1 LSDEFG
7 SPMSAR
13 PVTLT
18 KATRRFP
25 LRTRPGPES
34 VPQRFELSLRI
45 ESEERRVRWD
55 NGHLKLE
62 SFGPHRTQSVVFR
75 PSLREWER
83 FWHVVT
89 RLGVWQWADGYDRG
103 GRSGS
108 PSWSL
113 ELAVG
118 DRRLRTAGFDA
129 YPPLAEGPELSPAFA
144 GFCAAV
150 SRLVGGRLD
159 AELV

>member
-1 LSDEFG
+1 
-7 SPMSAR
+7 MSAR
-13 PVTLT
+13 PVSFT

-25 LRTRPGPES
+25 FRTRPVPAS
-34 VPQRFELSLRI
+34 VPERFDLSLRTG
-45 ESEERRVRWD
+45 SEERRVRWD
-55 NGHLKLE
+55 SGHLKLE
-62 SFGPHRTQSVVFR
+62 SLGPRSLSAVLR

-83 FWHVVT
+83 FWHAVT

-113 ELAVG
+113 ELVVG
-118 DRRLRTAGFDA
+118 DRRLRTSGFDA
-129 YPPLAEGPELSPAFA
+129 YPPLAEGPEPSPEFA
-144 GFCAAV
+144 RFCAAV

-159 AELV
+159 AQLAALSIGDL